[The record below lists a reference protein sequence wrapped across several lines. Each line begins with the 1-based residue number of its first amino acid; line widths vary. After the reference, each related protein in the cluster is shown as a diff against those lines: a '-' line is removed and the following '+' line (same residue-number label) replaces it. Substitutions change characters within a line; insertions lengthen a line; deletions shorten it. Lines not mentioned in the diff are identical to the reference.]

1 MRLRAALPIVT
12 GWLLVGCY
20 NYLPLRRS
28 SLVPS
33 SYLAVTLTE
42 SGSEELARYLGP
54 NALVVRGRYLAAT
67 DRGLA
72 LSVDAVE
79 SRRGDIARWAGE
91 TVVVPGE
98 FVRAV
103 EQRHVSPSKVVL
115 LAGAAVAGFVVTYEA
130 FWPPSAGGR
139 TGGRGEGPGARWR
152 GAPATGGGGATRVP
166 TR

>member
-20 NYLPLRRS
+20 IYLPLRRS
-28 SLVPS
+28 SLEPS

-72 LSVDAVE
+72 LAVEAVE

-91 TVVVPGE
+91 TVVVPSE
-98 FVRAV
+98 FLRAV
-103 EQRHVSPSKVVL
+103 EQRQVARGKVVL
-115 LAGAAVAGFVVTYEA
+115 LAGAAVAGFVLRG
-130 FWPPSAGGR
+130 PSLRA
-139 TGGRGEGPGARWR
+139 A
-152 GAPATGGGGATRVP
+152 GGGGARRARRGGAGAP
-166 TR
+166 LRGAPQG

>member
-12 GWLLVGCY
+12 GLLQVGCY

-79 SRRGDIARWAGE
+79 SRRGDITRWAGE

-103 EQRHVSPSKVVL
+103 EQRQVSPSKVVL
-115 LAGAAVAGFVVTYEA
+115 LTGAAVAGFVVAYQA
-130 FWPPSAGGR
+130 FGPASGG
-139 TGGRGEGPGARWR
+139 GP
-152 GAPATGGGGATRVP
+152 GGGGGSGPGPR
-166 TR
+166 

>member
-1 MRLRAALPIVT
+1 MRSRAAF
-12 GWLLVGCY
+12 LLAAASLQVGCY

-28 SLVPS
+28 SLEPS

-54 NALVVRGRYLAAT
+54 NAFVVRGRYLAAT

-72 LSVDAVE
+72 LAVEAVE

-98 FVRAV
+98 FVRGV
-103 EQRHVSPSKVVL
+103 EQRQVSRSKVVL
-115 LAGAAVAGFVVTYEA
+115 LTGVAVAGLIVAYQA
-130 FWPPSAGGR
+130 FGPAAAGG
-139 TGGRGEGPGARWR
+139 PS
-152 GAPATGGGGATRVP
+152 GGGGGPSPR
-166 TR
+166 